1 MENRLPLKLSLPFVA
16 GVACGALL
24 VRSGPIPSWL
34 TALPSWPAAFPSW
47 PAPTGH
53 LPLAALLL
61 VAVCLGLLVRSRRSE
76 RVLIP
81 LLLFAVGMFCYCSRA
96 ADLYHAAW
104 TSRLTGLAARLGQ
117 LIDGVP
123 FAHDST
129 APLLRA
135 LMTGDRSGLDRQT
148 VELFRLSGAAH
159 LLALSGLHLGVIA
172 TMLRRVLAV
181 LGNSRP
187 AWIVRAALTV
197 GFCAVYTIACGAS
210 PSLVRALLFIILGQ
224 VAALC
229 PGRRSSP
236 TSRLCV
242 AATIQLALDPLS
254 IRSVAF
260 QLSYLAMVGVVVIAP
275 RLEAWYPATRLSS
288 RIDPLRAV
296 WKAASL
302 ALSCQLTTAPVVWL
316 RFGYL
321 PQYFLLTNLFAMPLC
336 ELLLPVAI
344 LTIVLGLPDVLVR
357 LTDLLATGMLQ
368 ILEVIASL

>member
-1 MENRLPLKLSLPFVA
+1 
-16 GVACGALL
+16 
-24 VRSGPIPSWL
+24 
-34 TALPSWPAAFPSW
+34 
-47 PAPTGH
+47 
-53 LPLAALLL
+53 
-61 VAVCLGLLVRSRRSE
+61 
-76 RVLIP
+76 
-81 LLLFAVGMFCYCSRA
+81 
-96 ADLYHAAW
+96 
-104 TSRLTGLAARLGQ
+104 
-117 LIDGVP
+117 
-123 FAHDST
+123 
-129 APLLRA
+129 
-135 LMTGDRSGLDRQT
+135 
-148 VELFRLSGAAH
+148 
-159 LLALSGLHLGVIA
+159 
-172 TMLRRVLAV
+172 MLRRVLAV
-181 LGNSRP
+181 LRNSRP

-210 PSLVRALLFIILGQ
+210 PSLIRALLFIILGQ

-236 TSRLCV
+236 TGRLCV

-321 PQYFLLTNLFAMPLC
+321 PQYFLLTNLFAMPVC

-344 LTIVLGLPDVLVR
+344 LTLVLGCPDVMVR

>member
-16 GVACGALL
+16 GVACGAGTSVL
-24 VRSGPIPSWL
+24 VGGPSWQ
-34 TALPSWPAAFPSW
+34 S
-47 PAPTGH
+47 TGG
-53 LPLAALLL
+53 LLASAALL
-61 VAVCLGLLVRSRRSE
+61 VAGVCLVRMAAGKRRERALLF
-76 RVLIP
+76 
-81 LLLFAVGMFCYCSRA
+81 LLLFAVGLFCYCARA
-96 ADLYHAAW
+96 ADIYQPPRL
-104 TSRLTGLAARLGQ
+104 SRLGFLATRLGQ

-135 LMTGDRSGLDRQT
+135 LMTGDRSGLGRQT
-148 VELFRLSGAAH
+148 VELFRLSGASH
-159 LLALSGLHLGVIA
+159 LLALSGLHLGAIA

-321 PQYFLLTNLFAMPLC
+321 PQYFLLTNLFAMPVC

-344 LTIVLGLPDVLVR
+344 LTIVLGLPDVMVR